1 MGGGSSSPLCAHCG
15 SELPAGTRFCRICG
29 QSADG
34 PDADPL
40 TAPLDLPAGGLQPR
54 DTAQDTVTAAPFPAF
69 PADAPGPGP
78 ADHQPTDWQP
88 PAYQPGAHE
97 PAGYQPG
104 AHEPAGYQPG
114 AHEPAGYQPGAHE
127 PAGYQ
132 PGAYEPAGYQP
143 GAHAPAGYQPGAHQ
157 PADHQPGAYEQPG
170 VYGPAGH
177 QPGVYG
183 QPGAYEP
190 AGYRPGGYEARD
202 QPGGYPPTEY
212 RPGGYHAAD
221 RQPRGYEPG
230 GYPPPGH
237 RSPPGD
243 GPRRGRI
250 LIGALA
256 VIVAVGGVTAGLLLA
271 RGHSS
276 PGSLAGSGQSTAA
289 RHSSP
294 GAASSSGTVAPTSP
308 PASAPASAQQGAH
321 NLAALLSQSVSD
333 RSAINNAYSDVQNCG
348 PTLAQDQA
356 TFQQAV
362 ASRQSLLSRLGSMPD
377 ASALPATMI
386 TSLTQAWQASI
397 SADQDYAAWAKDE
410 SAGCTPGG
418 SDANLAAAVG
428 PGNQATQNKIAF
440 VNSWNPI
447 AQQYGLP
454 TYSQDQL

>member
-1 MGGGSSSPLCAHCG
+1 MGGGSSSVLCAQCG

-29 QSADG
+29 QSVASL
-34 PDADPL
+34 DADPL
-40 TAPLDLPAGGLQPR
+40 TAPLDLPRGGLPPR
-54 DTAQDTVTAAPFPAF
+54 DTAQDTVTAAPFPSY
-69 PADAPGPGP
+69 PADPPRSPPG
-78 ADHQPTDWQP
+78 DYQPTDWQP
-88 PAYQPGAHE
+88 PAYQPGAHD

-104 AHEPAGYQPG
+104 AYEPADHQAG
-114 AHEPAGYQPGAHE
+114 AYE

-143 GAHAPAGYQPGAHQ
+143 G
-157 PADHQPGAYEQPG
+157 
-170 VYGPAGH
+170 
-177 QPGVYG
+177 
-183 QPGAYEP
+183 
-190 AGYRPGGYEARD
+190 GYESPSQA
-202 QPGGYPPTEY
+202 GGYPPTEY
-212 RPGGYHAAD
+212 RPGGYEARD
-221 RQPRGYEPG
+221 RQPRGYEAG
-230 GYPPPGH
+230 DYPPPGH
-237 RSPPGD
+237 RSPSG
-243 GPRRGRI
+243 GGSRRGRV
-250 LIGALA
+250 LIGVLA
-256 VIVAVGGVTAGLLLA
+256 VIVAVGGVAAGLLLA

-276 PGSLAGSGQSTAA
+276 PGSLAGSGPSTATT
-289 RHSSP
+289 HSGSAP
-294 GAASSSGTVAPTSP
+294 AASSVTAAATSP
-308 PASAPASAQQGAH
+308 PASETASAQQQGAH

-333 RSAINNAYSDVQNCG
+333 RSAINDAYTDVQNCG

-410 SAGCTPGG
+410 SASCIPGG
-418 SDANLAAAVG
+418 SDANLTAATG
-428 PGNQATQNKIAF
+428 PDDQATQNKIAF